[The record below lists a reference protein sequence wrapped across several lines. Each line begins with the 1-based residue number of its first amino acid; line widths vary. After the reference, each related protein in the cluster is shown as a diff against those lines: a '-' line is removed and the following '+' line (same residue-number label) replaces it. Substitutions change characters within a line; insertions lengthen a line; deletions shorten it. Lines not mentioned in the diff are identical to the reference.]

1 MRTLALTE
9 CDSFQ
14 ALISQRGIRPPPFKT
29 NLEAMEAVELMATT
43 CELGDRVLAFGRHG
57 QIPEQQAEALV
68 LSQVFPS
75 PACKT
80 GVKANAA
87 RVRHAIS
94 FFIVLIF

>member
-57 QIPEQQAEALV
+57 QIPEQQAEALIQD
-68 LSQVFPS
+68 LITCFTS
-75 PACKT
+75 P
-80 GVKANAA
+80 VENA
-87 RVRHAIS
+87 RR
-94 FFIVLIF
+94 IFEIGRELGAHEK